1 MARGE
6 AFLGWAVAGGFQGV
20 EEAWGEVNLAGE
32 EATCGLLATAV
43 EIGHSKLLLELVHKE
58 IRI

>member
-43 EIGHSKLLLELVHKE
+43 EIGHGKVLFELDRKSVV
-58 IRI
+58 